1 MDLSRV
7 GPDML
12 EALVNLLPGKQ
23 TPVAY
28 MVRLADRS
36 LYIASTNH
44 LPWRL
49 TQMLMAGQ
57 GRDNTASKAVA
68 RAGGVSRLEAFT
80 IMRTEAGAVELAA
93 KWTEQ
98 ARKRGEKISTDE
110 MAEQNREQAG
120 REAFMRDAPLGERG
134 DF

>member
-1 MDLSRV
+1 MDLSRI

-12 EALVNLLPGKQ
+12 EALVNLLPGKDV
-23 TPVAY
+23 PCVY
-28 MVRLADRS
+28 IVRLRDRS

-49 TQMLMAGQ
+49 YQMLMANQGQ
-57 GRDNTASKAVA
+57 ENTASKAVS

-80 IMRTEAGAVELAA
+80 IMRTETGAVELAA

-98 ARKRGEKISTDE
+98 ARKRKEVIATD
-110 MAEQNREQAG
+110 ALAGTNRE
-120 REAFMRDAPLGERG
+120 DAARRALDIPEDP

>member
-1 MDLSRV
+1 MDLSRI

-12 EALVNLLPGKQ
+12 EALVNLLPGKDVPC
-23 TPVAY
+23 TY
-28 MVRLADRS
+28 IVRLRDRS

-49 TQMLMAGQ
+49 YQMLMANQGQ
-57 GRDNTASKAVA
+57 ENTASKAVG

-80 IMRTEAGAVELAA
+80 ITRTEAGAVELAS

-98 ARKRGEKISTDE
+98 ARKRKERIATDTLSDTKHE
-110 MAEQNREQAG
+110 
-120 REAFMRDAPLGERG
+120 DAVRRALDIPQDH